1 MMYYGWL
8 TRTAILMMAHGDD
21 VLLTV
26 NGEDV
31 LWMANQNCDI
41 DDDSRR

>member
-8 TRTAILMMAHGDD
+8 RTD

-26 NGEDV
+26 NGDDV
-31 LWMANQNCDI
+31 VWMANQNCDI
-41 DDDSRR
+41 DDG